1 MSRLTCGPIILTDSV
16 AKVVEIRFRSLT
28 LEVALPVATIA
39 LARPE
44 SRNRID
50 AVTAVELREAC
61 GKIAAEDG
69 VRLVVITGSGDAFSV
84 GRETPPAESE
94 SGAARLEWIT
104 RMQAASSVASLP
116 MPVVA
121 SVNGNAID
129 HGLELALAADL
140 RIAADHAV
148 FAVTDISRG
157 SLPWDGATQR
167 LPRLV
172 GPAWAR
178 DMLLTSR
185 PVGSGEAFNIGLVN
199 RVVEAVQL
207 QDETRS
213 LADAVLAG
221 GPIATRYAKEALTC
235 GAELTLEQGLRLET
249 DLNVVLQSTADRA
262 EGIQSFL
269 ERRAPNFT
277 GR

>member
-1 MSRLTCGPIILTDSV
+1 MSRLTCSPIILADSV
-16 AKVVEIRFRSLT
+16 AKVAEIRFRSLT
-28 LEVALPVATIA
+28 LEVALPVATIT

-44 SRNRID
+44 SRNGID
-50 AVTAVELREAC
+50 AVMAAELREAC
-61 GKIAAEDG
+61 GKIAIEDG
-69 VRLVVITGSGDAFSV
+69 VRLAVIAGSGDAFSV

-121 SVNGNAID
+121 SVNGDAID

-157 SLPWDGATQR
+157 ALPWDGATQR

-185 PVGSGEAFNIGLVN
+185 VLDSGEAFNIGLVN
-199 RVVEAVQL
+199 RVVEAARL
-207 QDETRS
+207 QDETRA

-221 GPIATRYAKEALTC
+221 GPIAARYAKEALVC
-235 GAELTLEQGLRLET
+235 GPELTLEQGLRLEA

-262 EGIQSFL
+262 EGIRSFL

>member
-28 LEVALPVATIA
+28 LEVALPVATIT

-50 AVTAVELREAC
+50 AAMTVELREAC
-61 GKIAAEDG
+61 GEIAAEDG
-69 VRLVVITGSGDAFSV
+69 VQLVVITGSGNAFSV
-84 GRETPPAESE
+84 GRETPPDESE

-104 RMQAASSVASLP
+104 RMQVASSVASLP

-121 SVNGNAID
+121 SVNGDAID

-140 RIAADHAV
+140 RIAADRAV

-157 SLPWDGATQR
+157 ALPWDGATQR
-167 LPRLV
+167 LPRLL
-172 GPAWAR
+172 GPTWAR

-185 PVGSGEAFNIGLVN
+185 PVNSGEALNIGLVN
-199 RVVEAVQL
+199 RVVEAARL
-207 QDETRS
+207 QDETRL

-221 GPIATRYAKEALTC
+221 GPIAARYAKEALIC
-235 GAELTLEQGLRLET
+235 GSELTLEQGLRLEA

-262 EGIQSFL
+262 EGIRSFL
-269 ERRAPNFT
+269 ERRASNFT
-277 GR
+277 GH